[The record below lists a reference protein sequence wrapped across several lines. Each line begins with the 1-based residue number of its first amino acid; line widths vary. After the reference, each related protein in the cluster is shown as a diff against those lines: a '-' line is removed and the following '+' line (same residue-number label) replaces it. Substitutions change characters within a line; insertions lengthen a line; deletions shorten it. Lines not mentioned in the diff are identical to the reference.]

1 MSATPHVRF
10 SVANGVATIELA
22 RPEKKN
28 ALTVAMYHAIAD
40 GLRTAGRD
48 PSVRAILLTGQPG
61 IFTAGNDLADFLER
75 PLAGRDTPLSSFM
88 LEMLE
93 CSKPVVAAVTGLAV
107 GVGVTMLLHCD
118 LVYVSDEARLIMPFV
133 ALGLVP
139 EFGSSLLLPRLMGH
153 ARAAEKLLLGEPLTP
168 AEAVECGLATAV
180 VPAADVVAHARRSA
194 ERFNHLAPESVQET
208 KRLMRAPLAA
218 RVRETAETESRILAA
233 RLASPEAK
241 QAIRAVL
248 AKPPSAERRVP
259 SAERRVPSS

>member
-1 MSATPHVRF
+1 MTSTPYVRF
-10 SVANGVATIELA
+10 SIANGVATIELA
-22 RPEKKN
+22 RPEKQN
-28 ALTVAMYHAIAD
+28 AITIAMYHAIA
-40 GLRTAGRD
+40 GGIRTARLDAG
-48 PSVRAILLTGQPG
+48 VRAVLLTGQPG
-61 IFTAGNDLADFLER
+61 IFTAGNDLGDFLER
-75 PLAGRDTPLSSFM
+75 PLAGRDTPLSNFM
-88 LEMLE
+88 VEMLE
-93 CSKPVVAAVTGLAV
+93 CPTPVVAAVTGLAV

-168 AEAVECGLATAV
+168 AEAVGCGLATAV
-180 VPAADVVAHARRSA
+180 VPAADVVAHARRAA

-208 KRLMRAPLAA
+208 KRLMRAPLGA

-241 QAIRAVL
+241 QVIRAIL
-248 AKPPSAERRVP
+248 DKSPSAERRVP
-259 SAERRVPSS
+259 SA

>member
-1 MSATPHVRF
+1 MSG
-10 SVANGVATIELA
+10 GVATIELA

-28 ALTVAMYHAIAD
+28 ALTIAMYQAIAD
-40 GLRTAGRD
+40 GLRTAGLD
-48 PSVRAILLTGQPG
+48 PAVRSILVTGQPG
-61 IFTAGNDLADFLER
+61 IFCAGNDLVDFLER

-88 LEMLE
+88 VDMFE
-93 CSKPVVAAVTGLAV
+93 CPKPVVAAVTGLAI

-118 LVYVSDEARLIMPFV
+118 LVYVSDEARLVMPFV

-139 EFGSSLLLPRLMGH
+139 EFGSSFLLPRLMGH

-180 VPAADVVAHARRSA
+180 VPAAEVLSRARRAA
-194 ERFNHLAPESVQET
+194 ERFNSLPPESVRET

-218 RVRETAETESRILAA
+218 RVRETAETETRILAS

-241 QAIRAVL
+241 EAIRAIL
-248 AKPPSAERRVP
+248 EKGR
-259 SAERRVPSS
+259 